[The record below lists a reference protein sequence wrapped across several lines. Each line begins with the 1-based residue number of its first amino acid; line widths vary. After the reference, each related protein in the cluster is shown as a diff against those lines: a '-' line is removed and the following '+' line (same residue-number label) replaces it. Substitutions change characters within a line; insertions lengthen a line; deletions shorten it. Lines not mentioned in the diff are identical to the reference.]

1 MMGEMVRQA
10 CVLVGGKG
18 TRLGALTQATPKPML
33 NLGDDVTFLDLLLGE
48 IARQGFDDII
58 LLAGYLG
65 HMVEERYAGKT
76 VGAATVRVLIE
87 PEPRGTGGALLSAQG
102 GLAPRFML
110 LNGDSFFDVNL
121 RGLAADA
128 AGHEA
133 TMALR
138 SIDDPSRYGT
148 AELDG
153 TLIRRFR
160 EKDASIEGPALIN
173 AGIYVLDRL
182 VLDGIDQL
190 PCSIEA
196 DIFPRLAKE
205 RRLAGLVREG
215 YFLDIGLPV
224 TLEQGRRELLDRRR
238 RPTAFLDRDGVLN
251 LDHGYVHRP
260 DQVVWVEGAPQAIRH
275 LNERGYRVIVVTNQ
289 AGVARGYYE
298 ESAIHILHDW
308 MRQELAG
315 SGAYIDQFYYCPS
328 HPEGR
333 VERYRREDDNRK
345 PGSGM
350 IRQAFADHLSA
361 QDRSFLIGDKLT
373 DIQAAER
380 ARIPGFLFPGGDL
393 YAFTTRCLAQ
403 MEC

>member
-33 NLGDDVTFLDLLLGE
+33 NLNDEVTFLDLLIGE
-48 IARQGFDDII
+48 LVRQGFDDIV

-65 HMVEERYAGKT
+65 HMVDERYAGTT

-87 PEPRGTGGALLSAQG
+87 PEPRGTGGALLQAREV
-102 GLAPRFML
+102 LAPRFLL
-110 LNGDSFFDVNL
+110 LNGDSFFDINL

-128 AGHEA
+128 AGYEA
-133 TMALR
+133 AMALR

-153 TLIRRFR
+153 VLIRQFR
-160 EKDASIEGPALIN
+160 EKDASIQGPALIN
-173 AGIYVLDRL
+173 GGIYVLERTLLDR
-182 VLDGIDQL
+182 IDQL

-196 DIFPRLAKE
+196 DIFPRLARE

-238 RPTAFLDRDGVLN
+238 RPIAFLDRDGVIN

-275 LNERGYRVIVVTNQ
+275 LNERGYRVVVVTNQ
-289 AGVARGYYE
+289 AGVAHGYYE
-298 ESAIHILHDW
+298 ESAVHILHDW

-315 SGAYIDQFYYCPS
+315 AGAFIDQFYHCPS

-350 IRQAFADHLSA
+350 IRQAFADHFST
-361 QDRSFLIGDKLT
+361 QDRSFLIGDRTT
-373 DIQAAER
+373 DIQAAEG
-380 ARIPGFLFPGGDL
+380 AGIPGFLFPGGDL
-393 YAFTTRCLAQ
+393 YEFTTRCLAR
-403 MEC
+403 MEG